1 MEISIID
8 LSICDNFINNITEFI
23 DELIELLK
31 EDWRKLKHFYNEN
44 HNYIYFLFIAIITL
58 QFTDVMSLGSSW
70 NRYSKKNKIQ
80 MGGAVAG
87 AVPVAPATGSIA
99 PVVPIDDSKPT
110 DDTKTNK
117 EIKKEQTNLIK
128 KEIIDTKKTK
138 EQAKEDKKQEK
149 KEADTKKASGDGELK
164 DIKKKLNLFES
175 LKGRVNKSAGK
186 HGFAGPIFSN
196 LDNIF
201 GAVSGM
207 FVFVGVI
214 LAILGILSLPILIF
228 LIITYS
234 ILKIILGKLVA
245 F

>member
-1 MEISIID
+1 MELYKMN

-70 NRYSKKNKIQ
+70 NRYSKKNNIQ
-80 MGGAVAG
+80 MGGAA
-87 AVPVAPATGSIA
+87 AATGSITTVDPKNTGGTA
-99 PVVPIDDSKPT
+99 NDPKNKPVPKTKEEEID
-110 DDTKTNK
+110 
-117 EIKKEQTNLIK
+117 LIK
-128 KEIIDTKKTK
+128 KELIDKKKTK
-138 EQAKEDKKQEK
+138 EQAKEDKKQ
-149 KEADTKKASGDGELK
+149 ADKKKASGDGELK

-186 HGFAGPIFSN
+186 HGLAGPIFSN

-207 FVFVGVI
+207 FVFVGII
-214 LAILGILSLPILIF
+214 LAIIGILSLPILIF

-234 ILKIILGKLVA
+234 ILKVILGKLVA

>member
-1 MEISIID
+1 MELYKMN

-70 NRYSKKNKIQ
+70 NRYSKKNNIQ
-80 MGGAVAG
+80 MGGAAATAG
-87 AVPVAPATGSIA
+87 PITTGTANDSKNKAVP
-99 PVVPIDDSKPT
+99 K
-110 DDTKTNK
+110 TK
-117 EIKKEQTNLIK
+117 EEEVDLIK
-128 KEIIDTKKTK
+128 KELIDKKKTK
-138 EQAKEDKKQEK
+138 EQAKEDKKQAD
-149 KEADTKKASGDGELK
+149 KEKASGDGELK
-164 DIKKKLNLFES
+164 DVKKKLNLFES

-186 HGFAGPIFSN
+186 HGLAGPIFSN

-207 FVFVGVI
+207 FVFVGII

-234 ILKIILGKLVA
+234 ILKVILGKLVA